1 MTDLTDLTPHPVWQA
16 NVTILPKAGVNDPA
30 GESIRGGLE
39 QLGYGGVHSVRAG
52 KFISLEIVAASEAEA
67 RSEAERMCEQL
78 LANPVIES
86 YDVTIVSAT
95 SPVEV
100 R

>member
-1 MTDLTDLTPHPVWQA
+1 VSDSTSNAVWLA
-16 NVTILPKAGVNDPA
+16 NVTILPKVGVNDPA

-39 QLGYGGVHSVRAG
+39 QLGYGGIKSVRAG
-52 KFISLEIVAASEAEA
+52 KLISLEIAAASEADA
-67 RSEAERMCEQL
+67 QAEAERMCDQL

-86 YDVTIVSAT
+86 YQVAVVPAAT
-95 SPVEV
+95 TAEV

>member
-1 MTDLTDLTPHPVWQA
+1 MSDITPSPVWTA
-16 NVTILPKAGVNDPA
+16 NVTILPRAGVNDPA

-39 QLGYGGVHSVRAG
+39 QLGYGGVMSVRSG
-52 KFISLEIVAASEAEA
+52 KFITVEIAAITEADA
-67 RSEAERMCEQL
+67 QTEAERMCEQL

-86 YDVTIVSAT
+86 YQVAIVPAMEAT
-95 SPVEV
+95 GS